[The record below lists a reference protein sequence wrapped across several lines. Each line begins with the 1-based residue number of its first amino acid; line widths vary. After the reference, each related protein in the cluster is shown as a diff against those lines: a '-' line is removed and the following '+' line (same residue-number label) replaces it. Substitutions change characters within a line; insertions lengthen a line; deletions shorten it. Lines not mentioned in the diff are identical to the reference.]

1 MTESEWRLTG
11 SPVATVA
18 IASFNAEAYLEAAVR
33 SALSQSLR
41 DIEVVI
47 VDDLSTDSSPAIA
60 ARLAAEDSRVR
71 FERLLANR
79 GPAGARNRVIELA
92 RGEWFAILDS
102 DDLFHPER
110 LSRLITRAVADG
122 ADLIA
127 DELILFADDW
137 SSPPQRFLY
146 DSPTGVPEWVFPA
159 DYFRRTV
166 MYGSEPN
173 LGFLKPVIRL
183 DALRAQSIRYDEG
196 LRIAEDDDL
205 VVRMLLAGLRYR
217 LLPEPGYFYRKHSA
231 SISHRLSQRN
241 IDAIVAANEALAPLV
256 RAAAPGALSAFET
269 RARSFQHAQ
278 AFTRII
284 ESLKARRFPAAAGL
298 ALANPGALPLMR
310 MPVAGLWQK
319 VAGKRRAPIEP
330 SGSGQP
336 ELSRLIGAA
345 AGL

>member
-1 MTESEWRLTG
+1 MTG

-18 IASFNAEAYLEAAVR
+18 IASYNAEAYLEAAVR
-33 SALSQSLR
+33 SALAQSLA
-41 DIEVVI
+41 DIEIVI

-60 ARLAAEDSRVR
+60 ERLAAEDSRVR
-71 FERLLANR
+71 FDRLPANR
-79 GPAGARNRVIELA
+79 GPAGARNRALELA
-92 RGEWFAILDS
+92 RGQWFAILDS

-110 LSRLITRAVADG
+110 LARLIASAAADG

-137 SSPPQRFLY
+137 STPPQRFLHQ
-146 DSPTGVPEWVFPA
+146 SPSGVPQWVAPA
-159 DYFRRTV
+159 DYLRRTI

-183 DALRAQSIRYDEG
+183 DALRAHHIGYDEG

-205 VVRMLLAGLRYR
+205 VLRMLLAGMRYR
-217 LLPEPGYFYRKHSA
+217 ILPLPGYFYRKHGA

-256 RAAAPGALSAFET
+256 RAAAPDAVRAFEA
-269 RARSFQHAQ
+269 RARSLRRAQ
-278 AFTRII
+278 ALTSMI
-284 ESLKARRFPAAAGL
+284 EAIKARRLAAAVGC

-310 MPVAGLWQK
+310 LPLASWWRKLAGP
-319 VAGKRRAPIEP
+319 RRAQPTP
-330 SGSGQP
+330 VSPGGQG
-336 ELSRLIGAA
+336 ELSRLIGVA
-345 AGL
+345 AGI

>member
-1 MTESEWRLTG
+1 
-11 SPVATVA
+11 VATVA

-33 SALSQSLR
+33 SALGQSLR
-41 DIEVVI
+41 EIEILI

-60 ARLAAEDSRVR
+60 ERLAAEDSRVR
-71 FERLLANR
+71 FERLPANR
-79 GPAGARNRVIELA
+79 GPAGARNCALELA
-92 RGEWFAILDS
+92 RGEWFVILDS

-110 LSRLITRAVADG
+110 LSRLISRAVADG

-137 SSPPQRFLY
+137 SSPPQRFLR
-146 DSPTGVPEWVFPA
+146 DSPTGVPEWVSPA

-183 DALRAQSIRYDEG
+183 DTLRAHGIRYDEG

-205 VVRMLLAGLRYR
+205 VVRMLLAGMRYR
-217 LLPEPGYFYRKHSA
+217 VLPEPGYFYRKHSA
-231 SISHRLSQRN
+231 SISHRLSQKN
-241 IDAIVAANEALAPLV
+241 IDAIVSANDALTPLV
-256 RAAAPGALSAFET
+256 RAAGAEAARSFET
-269 RARSFQHAQ
+269 RARSLRHAQ

-284 ESLKARRFPAAAGL
+284 DSLKARRFPAALGF

-319 VAGKRRAPIEP
+319 AAGKRAAPDQP
-330 SGSGQP
+330 LAAGQA